1 MNENVLDNFLLKD
14 IYTMKH
20 VIFKIVT
27 DKTGTFIVSRQG
39 LKNHPILP
47 YFKYWYKFII
57 QLIYLILPYFTY
69 WYKFI
74 IQSFY
79 PILPYFT
86 YSYKFII
93 LSFVYVLIAKHLTYI
108 IILMK

>member
-20 VIFKIVT
+20 VIIKIVT

-39 LKNHPILP
+39 LKNHP
-47 YFKYWYKFII
+47 
-57 QLIYLILPYFTY
+57 ILPYFTY